1 MCTITVMNSTRLGY
15 FLIALSAATFAST
28 SLFVKLA
35 LGAGMS
41 VWAYS
46 LISSVITLVIVGG
59 MLLREP
65 RATNIAPRS
74 RSMKQW
80 ITLFTLCGATAG
92 IAMNVALVYLSM
104 SLATILLFTYPA
116 FVALGAWG
124 LLGQR
129 PSAVHTAALA
139 MTLVG
144 AALTADIRGAAA
156 SGASLLG
163 IALALL
169 AAVAHATYIVTGERI
184 AGTLTAVAATG
195 LTRLAILVGSVLLHP
210 RVFAEIEAVTWRGWV
225 ICLVAALVAG
235 VVPFLFLNRGIALI
249 GANRAAIVSVAE
261 LPFALALGLLFQRD
275 VILPLQWAGAMLIV
289 VAVLVSQ
296 RHTNAEEAS
305 AHGSGTGAT

>member
-1 MCTITVMNSTRLGY
+1 MNSTHRGY
-15 FLIALSAATFAST
+15 LLIALSAATFAST
-28 SLFVKLA
+28 SLFVKFA

-41 VWAYS
+41 IWAYS
-46 LISSVITLVIVGG
+46 LINSVITLFIVGG

-65 RATNIAPRS
+65 RPSVRPHRTQRMRLWIA
-74 RSMKQW
+74 
-80 ITLFTLCGATAG
+80 LFTICGATAG

-104 SLATILLFTYPA
+104 SLGTILLFTYPA
-116 FVALGAWG
+116 FVALGAWA

-129 PSAVHTAALA
+129 PSPVHTAALL

-144 AALTADIRGAAA
+144 AALTADIGGAAA

-184 AGTLTAVAATG
+184 AGALTAVSATG
-195 LTRLAILVGSVLLHP
+195 LTRLAILVGSFVLHP
-210 RVFAEIEAVTWRGWV
+210 RVLAEIPAVPWQGWV

-249 GANRAAIVSVAE
+249 GANRAAIASVAE
-261 LPFALALGLLFQRD
+261 LPFALLLGLLFQRD
-275 VILPLQWAGAMLIV
+275 VILPLQWAGTLLIV

-296 RHTNAEEAS
+296 RHTNAKEGS